1 MDLFI
6 VEFGQPGDIPT
17 GFAVNCNSYHR
28 IYVRSNSFDQAAKKA
43 LLSLPEHERSK
54 YEILSIGKA
63 HPYID

>member
-6 VEFGQPGDIPT
+6 VEFGYPNDQPV
-17 GFAVNCNSYHR
+17 GFSVQCASLHQ

-54 YEILSIGKA
+54 YEILSIRKVHG
-63 HPYID
+63 YID